1 MALAKGGGECENIR
15 RRGASIQAAYISFLN
30 NRAIGHRVGERHAK
44 FNDIRA
50 TRDERVK
57 VGRGVAIACRDE
69 GDEGWMRFRECGGE
83 AGHIM
88 TP

>member
-1 MALAKGGGECENIR
+1 MALAKGGGEGENIH
-15 RRGASIQAAYISFLN
+15 RRGASIQAAYIRFLN

-57 VGRGVAIACRDE
+57 VGGGVAIASGDKC
-69 GDEGWMRFRECGGE
+69 DEGWMRFRECGGE
-83 AGHIM
+83 ASHIM